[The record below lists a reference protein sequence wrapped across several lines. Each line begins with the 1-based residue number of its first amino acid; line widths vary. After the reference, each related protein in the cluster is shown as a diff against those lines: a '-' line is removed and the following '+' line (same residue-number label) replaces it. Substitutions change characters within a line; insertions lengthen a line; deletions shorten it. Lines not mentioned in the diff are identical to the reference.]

1 MKLSGRP
8 WEPGSWIDRRTTR
21 TLEFIASHY
30 DACKVGYQGNE
41 GYRKSTDLR
50 KFTHCIRDLFARGFI
65 HPDRTVFTDLGC
77 ADGRVN
83 VMMSYFVR
91 LSIGIEI
98 DPEILSEYK
107 TNRKGLLAGMQA
119 VGLDP
124 PKENIHLF
132 QGSSL
137 DASVHRRIF
146 LETGIRFRDMD
157 ILYTYITLHEVF
169 AERIARDAADGAL
182 YLVYGFHRVLPS
194 YPGLK
199 LLIPDVGGQQ
209 IAALFV
215 KEPGGC

>member
-1 MKLSGRP
+1 M
-8 WEPGSWIDRRTTR
+8 TR
-21 TLEFIASHY
+21 TLDFIASYY

-50 KFTHCIRDLFARGFI
+50 KFAHCIRDLLGQGFL
-65 HPDRTVFTDLGC
+65 HPGRTVFTDLGC

-98 DPEILSEYK
+98 DPDILAEYEPH
-107 TNRKGLLAGMQA
+107 REGLLAGMQA
-119 VGLDP
+119 EGLDP
-124 PKENIHLF
+124 PKQNIHLF
-132 QGSSL
+132 PGSSL
-137 DASVHRRIF
+137 DDSVYRRIF

-157 ILYTYITLHEVF
+157 LFYTYITLHEVF
-169 AERIARDAADGAL
+169 AERIAGDAGDGAL

-199 LLIPDVGGQQ
+199 LLVPDVGNQG
-209 IAALFV
+209 IAALFA
-215 KEPGGC
+215 KEPQGC